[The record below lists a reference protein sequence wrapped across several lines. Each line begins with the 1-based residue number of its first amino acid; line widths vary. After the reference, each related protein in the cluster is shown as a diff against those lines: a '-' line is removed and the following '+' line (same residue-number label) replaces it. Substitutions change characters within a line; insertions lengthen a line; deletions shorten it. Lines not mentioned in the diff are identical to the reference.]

1 VTTPRTGDELPH
13 VWVRLEGSPRN
24 DGKVRARDFVE
35 FFEALLRVLRG
46 IEKGTGS
53 APQTVAYTIVDMS
66 VSSAVME
73 LEAESPDETSYLAR
87 EVVKRFGEGLQALE
101 RGSLGTID
109 FDEDVVR
116 GFAKL
121 MAPLGQNLPSI
132 TVRAGTTEV
141 VLTGNDMEE
150 FALVSERE
158 TFEVGSF
165 TGFIDAINVHTEPV
179 FFLYPPVGPT
189 RIPCEFDRTMLDEV
203 RNALKRYVTVHGLF
217 TYRPGFAFPS
227 RITIERIEVNPPED
241 ELPTLSSLRGIAPDL
256 TGGLDAVTFVRQIR
270 DAEA

>member
-1 VTTPRTGDELPH
+1 MTAPHSPDELPH

-24 DGKVRARDFVE
+24 DGRVRARDFVE
-35 FFEALLRVLRG
+35 FFETLLRVLKG
-46 IEKGTGS
+46 IEKGTSGS
-53 APQTVAYTIVDMS
+53 APPVAYNIVDMS

-73 LEAESPDETSYLAR
+73 LEAESLDETGFLAR
-87 EVVKRFGEGLQALE
+87 EVVKRFGEGLKALE
-101 RGSLGTID
+101 SGSLGAID

-121 MAPLGQNLPSI
+121 MAPLGEDLPSV
-132 TVRAGTTEV
+132 TVRAGEIQV
-141 VLTGNDMEE
+141 VLTADNTEE
-150 FALVSERE
+150 FTLLSEQE

-203 RNALKRYVTVHGLF
+203 RDALRHYVTVYGLF
-217 TYRPGFAFPS
+217 TYRPGLAFPA
-227 RITIERIEVNPPED
+227 RITIDRIEINPPER
-241 ELPTLSSLRGIAPDL
+241 ELPTLASLRGIAPDL
-256 TGGLDAVTFVRQIR
+256 TGGLDSVTFTRQLR